1 MKRIEAIFRH
11 IMLEDVK
18 KALDDIG
25 AHGVTVT
32 DVKGAG
38 KQRGYTEV
46 YRGSKMAITLRP
58 KVKIEAV
65 VVDDKVDQVVDAIV
79 ETARTGEIGDGKIF
93 ISDIIDAVAI
103 RTGARGEA
111 AIT

>member
-1 MKRIEAIFRH
+1 MKKVEAIIRH
-11 IMLEDVK
+11 IVLEDVK

-25 AHGVTVT
+25 VKGMTVT

-46 YRGSKMAITLRP
+46 YRGSKLTISLRP
-58 KVKIEAV
+58 KAKIELV
-65 VVDDKVDQVVDAIV
+65 LPDDIVDKVVGVIV

-93 ISDIIDAVAI
+93 VSDIQQAIAI
-103 RTGARGEA
+103 RTGAVGGPVIA
-111 AIT
+111 

>member
-1 MKRIEAIFRH
+1 MKKVEAIFRH

-25 AHGVTVT
+25 AKGMTVT

-46 YRGSKMAITLRP
+46 YRGSKLTISLRP
-58 KVKIEAV
+58 KVKVELV
-65 VVDDKVDQVVDAIV
+65 VPDELVDKVVDAIAD
-79 ETARTGEIGDGKIF
+79 TARTGEIGDGKIF
-93 ISDIIDAVAI
+93 VSPVEQAIAI
-103 RTGARGEA
+103 RTGVKGEPA
-111 AIT
+111 VV